1 VASALRITAVFVVV
15 VATSL
20 PVAAAERG
28 FEFGTRYWLSSGENR
43 FSHNAQGVDP
53 TLGNPTSTLAYDEL
67 DARALELHWRSN
79 FSSDGWFFKG
89 NFGLGELRDGTLD
102 DEDFNA
108 GQVKFSDTTS
118 SVRGERFSYLTLDVG
133 KDIWASAGGKTAL
146 GLFVGFHQWSEQVDA
161 FGATATVGSISVPD
175 SVRVITNDVLWRSLR
190 VGFAGTAAV
199 TSRIRVLADLAFVP
213 YSRIGND
220 DSHYLRTDLGPVP
233 NVITSGR
240 GSGVQLD
247 LELRYALSE
256 RLEAGIG
263 VRHWQL
269 SLGRANVT
277 LAGATVPA
285 TEFETRR
292 TGVTATVVGRW

>member
-1 VASALRITAVFVVV
+1 MASALRLA
-15 VATSL
+15 AALAALAAAL
-20 PVAAAERG
+20 PLAAAERG

-43 FSHNAQGVDP
+43 FAHNAQGVNP
-53 TLGNPTSTLAYDEL
+53 TLGNPTSILTYDEL

-89 NFGLGELRDGTLD
+89 NFGLGEVRDGAFD
-102 DEDFNA
+102 DEDFDA
-108 GQVKFSDTTS
+108 AQVKFSDTTS

-133 KDIWASAGGKTAL
+133 KDIWSSPGGGTTL
-146 GLFVGFHQWSEQVDA
+146 GLFAGFQQWSEQIDA
-161 FGATATVGSISVPD
+161 FGAVATVGPISIPGD
-175 SVRVITNDVLWRSLR
+175 VRVITNDVRWRSLR
-190 VGFAGTAAV
+190 LGVAGTAAV

-213 YSRIGND
+213 YSKLSND

-233 NVITSGR
+233 NVVTSGR

-247 LELRYALSE
+247 LELRYALSK

-269 SLGRANVT
+269 SLERATVA
-277 LAGATVPA
+277 LAGATVPV

>member
-1 VASALRITAVFVVV
+1 MAFALRIVFVVV
-15 VATSL
+15 LAASL

-43 FSHNAQGVDP
+43 FAHNAQGADP
-53 TLGNPTSTLAYDEL
+53 TLGNPTSVLTYDEL

-89 NFGLGELRDGTLD
+89 NFGLGEVRDGTFD

-108 GQVKFSDTTS
+108 AQAKTDDTTS
-118 SVRGERFSYLTLDVG
+118 AVRGERFSYLTLDVG
-133 KDIWASAGGKTAL
+133 KDIWESAGGSAL
-146 GLFVGFHQWSEQVDA
+146 GLFAGFQQWSEQVDA
-161 FGATATVGSISVPD
+161 FGLMTTVGGSPNLPE

-190 VGFAGTAAV
+190 LGIAGRAVV
-199 TSRIRVLADLAFVP
+199 TSKLRVLADLAFVP
-213 YSRIGND
+213 YSRIAND
-220 DSHYLRTDLGPVP
+220 DSHYLRADLGPVP

-240 GSGVQLD
+240 GSGVQLE
-247 LELRYALSE
+247 LELRYALSD
-256 RLEAGIG
+256 RLEAGVG

-269 SLGRANVT
+269 SLERANVA
-277 LAGATVPA
+277 LAGATLPV